1 VKSCKVSRTLVLWN
15 LEPTSFDVLMARLLN
30 LSHSLLNL
38 SHRKRLKECGVQIVR
53 CRDDEMRQKS
63 ENASSIDKFTENRGG
78 TLFRRNPESTSLDV
92 VIALKLKHMK

>member
-30 LSHSLLNL
+30 LSH
-38 SHRKRLKECGVQIVR
+38 RKRLKECGVQIVR
-53 CRDDEMRQKS
+53 CRDNEMRQKS